1 MDEDEALPIARS
13 KVDQACLAAGL
24 PLPAVVIVEK
34 LRGRK
39 GSDFTAQFHARQ
51 GVPTIEVPLRV
62 VREYPDDA
70 LTWLLAHEV
79 GHYKEH
85 AGRRVKDRLFK
96 TGMVVFGTVL
106 AAWTL
111 WVVVGAVMSPVS
123 SFGGIFVW
131 LGFFAYTTYLALVL
145 ADSRAEERAADRF
158 AVRYQGSMAGALQ
171 WASLPHRSSSI
182 AVQRRG
188 LRRWGR
194 ALFEPFN
201 QWLGLIF
208 STHPY
213 VPMRID
219 AMRAELEHPVE
230 RG

>member
-13 KVDQACLAAGL
+13 KVDQACSAAGL

-79 GHYKEH
+79 GHYKAH
-85 AGRRVKDRLFK
+85 AGRRVKDCLFK
-96 TGMVVFGTVL
+96 AGMVVFGAAL
-106 AAWTL
+106 ATLTL
-111 WVVVGAVMSPVS
+111 WVVVGAVMSPTS
-123 SFGGIFVW
+123 SSGGIFVW
-131 LGFFAYTTYLALVL
+131 LGFVAYTAYLAFVL
-145 ADSRAEERAADRF
+145 ADSRTEERAADRF
-158 AVRYQGSMAGALQ
+158 AVRYQGSMTGALQ
-171 WASLPHRSSSI
+171 WASLPHRSS
-182 AVQRRG
+182 AVPPHRG
-188 LRRWGR
+188 LRRWGS

-219 AMRAELEHPVE
+219 VMRAELEHPVE